1 MGWRTTGDE
10 PVLTVPG
17 TGLLGVFGPDPG
29 GPRSRWGLLI
39 GSLGWLVP
47 LIGMAPPISS
57 YPSHG
62 QDLVAVLGVLGFGA
76 THTLVTW
83 SFHTDRLSLGLRCW
97 LCGFLAVS
105 ATALPLVLDEKWI
118 VSMPY
123 LAAAVSLSVPER
135 LLFTS
140 VAAPVL
146 LAMVVARRVEPS
158 ETIPAIVMTLAAG
171 LAVATYRRML
181 TLIADLRSTRLRLA
195 GQAVV
200 EERLRIARDLHDLL
214 GHTLLNIVLK
224 AEYIRRVQRRAPEP
238 GNPHSADVLAEAE
251 EIERI
256 GREAIEHVRQAVTGY
271 REHAMTA
278 AIDSARSCLTDAG
291 ISVRIRSEATP
302 LPSAVESAFSWVIR
316 EGVTNIVR
324 HSGADHCDITV
335 GLVGGMAELEVRDN
349 GTGPVRPPQGAG
361 GNGLAGLSE
370 RVALLGGRLSAGSGP
385 AGGFRLR
392 VVLPLAGI
400 GQEAS

>member
-10 PVLTVPG
+10 PVLAVPG

-29 GPRSRWGLLI
+29 GPRSRWGLLL

-57 YPSHG
+57 YPSRG
-62 QDLVAVLGVLGFGA
+62 QDLVAVLGLLGFGA
-76 THTLVTW
+76 AHTLVTW
-83 SFHTDRLSLGLRCW
+83 SFHTDRLSRTLRCW
-97 LCGFLAVS
+97 VCGFLAAG
-105 ATALPLVLDEKWI
+105 ATALPLELGDKWI

-135 LLFTS
+135 LLFAS

-146 LAMVVARRVEPS
+146 LAAVVARQVEPS
-158 ETIPAIVMTLAAG
+158 EATPAIVMTLAAG

-224 AEYIRRVQRRAPEP
+224 AEYIRRVESRVPEP
-238 GNPHSADVLAEAE
+238 RDPRSAAVLSEAE

-256 GREAIEHVRQAVTGY
+256 GREAIEEVRQAVTGY
-271 REHAMTA
+271 REHALSA
-278 AIDSARSCLTDAG
+278 AIDGARSCLTDAG
-291 ISVRIRSEATP
+291 ITVRIRSEANP

-324 HSGADHCDITV
+324 HSKADHCDITV
-335 GLVGGMAELEVRDN
+335 GLVDGAAELEIRDD
-349 GTGPVRPPQGAG
+349 GTGPVRTPQRAG
-361 GNGLAGLSE
+361 GSGLAGLSE
-370 RVALLGGRLSAGSGP
+370 RITLLGGRLSAGPGP

-392 VVLPLAGI
+392 VVLPLAGV

>member
-17 TGLLGVFGPDPG
+17 AGLLGVFGPDPG
-29 GPRSRWGLLI
+29 GPRSRWGLLL

-47 LIGMAPPISS
+47 LIGLAPPVSS
-57 YPSHG
+57 YPSRG
-62 QDLVAVLGVLGFGA
+62 QDLLAVLGVLGFGA
-76 THTLVTW
+76 AHTLVTW
-83 SFHTDRLSLGLRCW
+83 SFHTDRLSRTLRCW
-97 LCGFLAVS
+97 LCGFLAAG
-105 ATALPLVLDEKWI
+105 ATALPLLLDDKWI
-118 VSMPY
+118 VAMPY
-123 LAAAVSLSVPER
+123 LAAAVSLAVPER
-135 LLFTS
+135 LLFGS

-146 LAMVVARRVEPS
+146 LATVVARRVEPA
-158 ETIPAIVMTLAAG
+158 ETTSAVVMTLAAG

-200 EERLRIARDLHDLL
+200 EERLRISRDLHDLL

-224 AEYIRRVQRRAPEP
+224 AEYIRRVQRGAPEP
-238 GNPHSADVLAEAE
+238 WDRRAADVLAEAE

-256 GREAIEHVRQAVTGY
+256 GREAIEQVRQAVTGY
-271 REHAMTA
+271 REHTLTA
-278 AIDSARSCLTDAG
+278 AIDSARSYLADVGVA
-291 ISVRIRSEATP
+291 VRIRSEANP

-335 GLVGGMAELEVRDN
+335 GLVDGAAELEVRDN

-370 RVALLGGRLSAGSGP
+370 RIALLGGRLSAGPGP

-392 VVLPLAGI
+392 VVLPLAGV